1 MGSNNRVTIGATGE
15 SFEVATREFILDA
28 AIRQQAGIPY
38 SCRNGT
44 CRTCISTVVE
54 GSVEQQDAEDCLISP
69 SELAAG
75 QRLIC
80 LATAS
85 GDVTIEPLRKLP
97 KKLRAQS

>member
-1 MGSNNRVTIGATGE
+1 MSSNNRVTIGATGE
-15 SFEVATREFILDA
+15 SFEVAPREFILDA
-28 AIRQQAGIPY
+28 AIRQQASIPY

-54 GSVEQQDAEDCLISP
+54 GSVEQHDTQDCLISP

-80 LATAS
+80 LATAD
-85 GDVTIEPLRKLP
+85 GDVIIEPLRKLP
-97 KKLRAQS
+97 KKQTAQS